1 MKKNNNNLID
11 PLINIEKYLF
21 KHNFNVEHFIH
32 SDDWEEHLTIYDN
45 EDNDIYKI
53 SMNDEKI
60 LLQAYCSTLNKTFD
74 TAEELR
80 DFITK
85 DIRQYL

>member
-1 MKKNNNNLID
+1 MEKNNNTVID
-11 PLINIEKYLF
+11 PLVNIEKYLH

-32 SDDWEEHLTIYDN
+32 SDDWVEHLTIYDN
-45 EDNDIYKI
+45 EENDIYKI

-60 LLQAYCSTLNKTFD
+60 ILQSYCSTLNKTYD
-74 TAEELR
+74 TAVELK

-85 DIRQYL
+85 DIQQYL